1 MLTRNKMQLNKSA
14 TIDIYPPDRQGVGS
28 FDGGKITEIKPIDFP
43 GGTSQTQ
50 RMGPLFYWA
59 WASARGDGV
68 IGLHPHKG
76 FEIISYVLEGEIG
89 HSDTLGTKSRVSAGG
104 AQVMQTGSG
113 VSHQE
118 EMFGE
123 KTEFFQIWFE
133 PHFHKA
139 VKRDATYGEYQQ
151 QDFKVTNED
160 GVRVKKVIG
169 EGAPVSLVA
178 EVEMDDITLQPGKTH
193 RRNLAAGH
201 ILAAVTVS
209 GEGIWRST
217 ENEDTVAVKSR
228 YFSVIEAT
236 EDTEVVAQANRETE
250 LRLVIIEVPR
260 KVGYPLYGE

>member
-1 MLTRNKMQLNKSA
+1 MKAEIRLDEQIQPRHQLNSLPAGIRAETNNREPSRTQGTLLWIRNKMLFSKSA
-14 TIDIYPPDRQGVGS
+14 KIDIYPPDRQGTGS
-28 FDGGKITEIKPIDFP
+28 FDSGKITEIKPIDFP

-118 EMFGE
+118 EMIGE

-133 PHFHKA
+133 PHLQKA
-139 VKRDATYGEYQQ
+139 VRRDATYGEYQQ
-151 QDFKVTNED
+151 GDFPVANKD
-160 GVRVKKVIG
+160 GVEIKKVIG

-178 EVEMDDITLQPGKTH
+178 EVEMDDITLQPGVTH
-193 RRNLAAGH
+193 G
-201 ILAAVTVS
+201 
-209 GEGIWRST
+209 
-217 ENEDTVAVKSR
+217 
-228 YFSVIEAT
+228 
-236 EDTEVVAQANRETE
+236 
-250 LRLVIIEVPR
+250 
-260 KVGYPLYGE
+260 